1 MTAAALECEAT
12 MPNLTVSV
20 PHQLTKEEAKRR
32 IDDGLT
38 QVHGQYGGML
48 DHMERRWQGDRLE
61 FTARAAG
68 STVSGHLDVQEHA
81 VLVEVALPW
90 FLSMIAGGVKQ
101 TIEND
106 TRRLLGHS
114 KTG

>member
-1 MTAAALECEAT
+1 

-20 PHQLTKEEAKRR
+20 PHQLTKDEAKHR

-38 QVHGQYGGML
+38 ELRGQYGGLL
-48 DHMERRWQGDRLE
+48 DHMEGRWQGDRLQ

-68 STVSGHLDVQEHA
+68 STVSGHLDVQDHA

-90 FLSMIAGGVKQ
+90 FLSMFAGNVQQ
-101 TIEND
+101 TIESD